1 MAISSR
7 IYGKLFNVITLKRN
21 PVNKYCYEP
30 GKSLPSNVSVM
41 VGKRVLQGEP
51 FNYLPERFNPCHG
64 NFCDNSLPLP
74 TTRFPK
80 PSRQAFFAIWA
91 LAQDIAQYLYS
102 VHILNAV
109 QYCEDIVTTLWRIL
123 RYLGTESVLGPAIR
137 LERKRF
143 RTKTRVN
150 TVTRYYG
157 TMRRF
162 AGETGAASL
171 GNDETSATRSGY
183 TTLLRKCEQRH

>member
-1 MAISSR
+1 R
-7 IYGKLFNVITLKRN
+7 R
-21 PVNKYCYEP
+21 
-30 GKSLPSNVSVM
+30 
-41 VGKRVLQGEP
+41 
-51 FNYLPERFNPCHG
+51 
-64 NFCDNSLPLP
+64 
-74 TTRFPK
+74 
-80 PSRQAFFAIWA
+80 
-91 LAQDIAQYLYS
+91 
-102 VHILNAV
+102 
-109 QYCEDIVTTLWRIL
+109 
-123 RYLGTESVLGPAIR
+123 ESVLGAAIR

-183 TTLLRKCEQRH
+183 TTLPRKCEQRH

>member
-1 MAISSR
+1 MIGDGAGHFSS
-7 IYGKLFNVITLKRN
+7 LF
-21 PVNKYCYEP
+21 
-30 GKSLPSNVSVM
+30 
-41 VGKRVLQGEP
+41 
-51 FNYLPERFNPCHG
+51 YLVYS
-64 NFCDNSLPLP
+64 DNSMMAEIRAGIVSHVSNNWQ
-74 TTRFPK
+74 RFK
-80 PSRQAFFAIWA
+80 CFTQQLSRSPYGTKR
-91 LAQDIAQYLYS
+91 QYLTQ
-102 VHILNAV
+102 I
-109 QYCEDIVTTLWRIL
+109 
-123 RYLGTESVLGPAIR
+123 TESVLGPAIR

-183 TTLLRKCEQRH
+183 TTLPRKCEQRH

>member
-1 MAISSR
+1 MLRLRTHESATANSAE
-7 IYGKLFNVITLKRN
+7 LKTCRW
-21 PVNKYCYEP
+21 CSHGAF
-30 GKSLPSNVSVM
+30 GKSS
-41 VGKRVLQGEP
+41 LQGGAA
-51 FNYLPERFNPCHG
+51 Y
-64 NFCDNSLPLP
+64 S
-74 TTRFPK
+74 
-80 PSRQAFFAIWA
+80 AFVATFGVD
-91 LAQDIAQYLYS
+91 LS
-102 VHILNAV
+102 
-109 QYCEDIVTTLWRIL
+109 E
-123 RYLGTESVLGPAIR
+123 TESVLGAAIR

-183 TTLLRKCEQRH
+183 TTLPRKCEQRH